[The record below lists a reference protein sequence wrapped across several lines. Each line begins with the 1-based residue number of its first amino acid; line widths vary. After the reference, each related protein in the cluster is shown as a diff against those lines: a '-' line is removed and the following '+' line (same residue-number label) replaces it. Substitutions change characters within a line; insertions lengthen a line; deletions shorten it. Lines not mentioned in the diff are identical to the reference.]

1 MAEQGRKLDES
12 TRRTLTRLREIGRSI
27 REAAK
32 AVGVAK
38 STAQKYLCKNSF
50 GGY

>member
-12 TRRTLTRLREIGRSI
+12 TRRTLERLREAGRSI

-32 AVGVAK
+32 ESGVAK
-38 STAQKYLCKNSF
+38 STAQKYLKKSA
-50 GGY
+50 